1 MSVTI
6 DRLSQSSVAQFIV
19 YGLLGSGF
27 EVTFHLYLQAMY
39 NAEKRG
45 KRQVLVRPVSKVVI
59 KFLQVMQ
66 KHGAWI
72 KRNLLLMWSTFN
84 APFPVSLTFSSKG
97 YINEFEYIDD
107 HRSGKIV
114 VELNGRINKCG
125 VIRSLHMS
133 MHLRSR
139 HILCISFVIRS
150 AWWADLSALLCPCSP
165 RYDLSHTD
173 VEDWVGR
180 LLPSRLVRAVNFRRP
195 VFKDI
200 AIYII
205 EKMYKLDSSQTWFN
219 SLPSSVWRDSAHHG
233 QWHSWPWRSPP
244 QKGWRQSSW

>member
-1 MSVTI
+1 MVRISVLNDT
-6 DRLSQSSVAQFIV
+6 LK
-19 YGLLGSGF
+19 
-27 EVTFHLYLQAMY
+27 AMY

-66 KHGAWI
+66 KHG
-72 KRNLLLMWSTFN
+72 
-84 APFPVSLTFSSKG
+84 

-125 VIRSLHMS
+125 VI
-133 MHLRSR
+133 
-139 HILCISFVIRS
+139 
-150 AWWADLSALLCPCSP
+150 SP

-180 LLPSRLVRAVNFRRP
+180 LLPSRLFGVIVLTTANGILDHEEARRKK
-195 VFKDI
+195 VGGKVLGFF
-200 AIYII
+200 Y
-205 EKMYKLDSSQTWFN
+205 
-219 SLPSSVWRDSAHHG
+219 
-233 QWHSWPWRSPP
+233 
-244 QKGWRQSSW
+244 